1 MKRLKNG
8 LVFEGV
14 KLVVVKSERQITLV
28 NKFNGYAEIV
38 DTEMVNEYPFIL
50 FKKAKEIGCGIPS
63 LEHLLATL
71 NGINYLNKFEQEVVK
86 TLIINEEDQEDQEEE
101 DE

>member
-1 MKRLKNG
+1 MRRLKNG

-28 NKFNGYAEIV
+28 NKFNGYAEII

-50 FKKAKEIGCGIPS
+50 FKKAKEIECGVPT
-63 LEHLLATL
+63 LQHLLATL
-71 NGINYLNKFEQEVVK
+71 NGINYLSKYEKQVVE
-86 TLIINEEDQEDQEEE
+86 TLISEEDQDQEDEEE